1 MSVRKTLLP
10 LMALVVAALGC
21 GQREPLWQR
30 ADPAAVQA
38 IREVVA
44 PAKSDAAAAPVPAA
58 ATFKHSGGFVAL
70 SGRFKVT
77 GDAPQPV
84 PLAITKDQAVCA
96 PGGAAVHSQRL
107 VVSGDGGLANV
118 CVYVLSE
125 PNRQVPVH
133 ESAAKPDPARNV
145 VLDQKACIFFPHVL
159 AFHVGIGEL
168 PLKNSD
174 SVPHNTKIDAMNQ
187 TSGNPTLGGGAV
199 AAHSLK
205 PNVEEKLPI
214 PVTCGF
220 HPWMKGWL
228 LPRAN
233 GYFAVTDENGKFEI
247 KNLPT
252 GDRLTFVVW
261 HEFTGGREGGGYL
274 KKFTVKSDQIKPARE
289 GFSVTLEP
297 DKPLADLEFEVP
309 VGAFSSGG

>member
-1 MSVRKTLLP
+1 MTNQFLRFAPSLI
-10 LMALVVAALGC
+10 VAAGAIGC
-21 GQREPLWQR
+21 GQREPIWQR
-30 ADPAAVQA
+30 GEPAAVQT
-38 IREVVA
+38 IRQVLA
-44 PAKSDAAAAPVPAA
+44 PAKSQSAAPAAA

-77 GDAPQPV
+77 GAPPEPSQ
-84 PLAITKDQAVCA
+84 LAITKDPAICA
-96 PGGAAVHSQRL
+96 PGGAAVYSQRL

-118 CVYVLSE
+118 CVYVLTE

-133 ESAAKPDPARNV
+133 DSAAKPAEGKNV
-145 VLDQKACIFFPHVL
+145 VLDQKACIFIPHVL
-159 AFHVGIGEL
+159 AFHTGIGSL

-174 SVPHNTKIDAMNQ
+174 PVPHNTKIDAMAQ
-187 TSGNPTLGGGAV
+187 LSGNPTLGAGAV
-199 AAHSLK
+199 ANHTLK

-220 HPWMKGWL
+220 HPWMKGWVL
-228 LPRAN
+228 MRNN
-233 GYFAVTDENGKFEI
+233 GYFAVTDENGRFEI

-261 HEFTGGREGGGYL
+261 HEFTGGREGGGYVR
-274 KKFTVKSDQIKPARE
+274 KFTVNNDQIKPARE

-297 DKPLADLEFEVP
+297 DKPLADLVFEVP
-309 VGAFSSGG
+309 AAAFSAGG